1 MAESVSLDQ
10 MWYPHHL
17 FSHLTE
23 GFTVWRQILHLTTTG
38 CSLTCWLPAQLS
50 MSYFFFSS
58 IGAATPPIWY
68 KVRVKVTIFPE
79 AEAFWRCF
87 TKYCVPQHDGGGGGD
102 GPTTPPRNNLTQRIY
117 SLQPPS
123 PQPHAGCWLT
133 WTWSLFYYAFKPP
146 SKREVNKSLGSS
158 EFTSILTLSPV
169 SGSAVCSSTNIFIF
183 FINRWSMWIFEA
195 SRKKYF
201 RETLY
206 SLWQYMN
213 KDGNYKQLSHL
224 IMW

>member
-1 MAESVSLDQ
+1 MLHKILCTWLRTSTRRRTAEEFRDTMSGSEMEVEVVMA
-10 MWYPHHL
+10 
-17 FSHLTE
+17 
-23 GFTVWRQILHLTTTG
+23 
-38 CSLTCWLPAQLS
+38 A
-50 MSYFFFSS
+50 
-58 IGAATPPIWY
+58 
-68 KVRVKVTIFPE
+68 
-79 AEAFWRCF
+79 
-87 TKYCVPQHDGGGGGD
+87 
-102 GPTTPPRNNLTQRIY
+102 TTPPRNNLTQRIY

-195 SRKKYF
+195 SRKKYC